1 MVMSGPDPAAGSGAG
16 VTGVDPQRLASWLEA
31 RVPGLATPLEVVP
44 IAGGRSNLTSIV
56 SDAMGRRYVVRRPPI
71 HGVLPSAHDMGRES
85 DIQRALAGTGVPVPG
100 IVDHEPDASV
110 LGAPFY
116 VMEHVAGRVLRDE
129 HDAEGISHD
138 ERRTIGMGLVDTL
151 LELHHVDP
159 VAVGLGP
166 GSERPYLLRQLRTW
180 SGQLEA
186 LAADDD
192 RRTGALLALGH
203 RLMEVV
209 PPQRARCIV
218 HGDYR
223 LDNVLLGP
231 EGRIAAILDWELWTI
246 GDPLADLAT
255 LAVYWSQP
263 DDPVLPLGDAATL
276 LPGFPTRDEIVA
288 RYRAGTDLP
297 LDDLPTYLAFSTW
310 RLATILEGVLQRQR
324 SGGYGGQEMLDGS
337 GRPEW
342 QRLAEV
348 VPALTEQVADRI
360 RALG

>member
-1 MVMSGPDPAAGSGAG
+1 MSGAEPAAAG
-16 VTGVDPQRLASWLEA
+16 VTGVDAERLSTWLA
-31 RVPGLATPLEVVP
+31 TRVPGLVPPLEVVP
-44 IAGGRSNLTSIV
+44 IVGGRSNLTSIV
-56 SDAMGRRYVVRRPPI
+56 SDAEGRRFVVRRPPI

-85 DIQRALAGTGVPVPG
+85 DIQRALSGTGVPVAG
-100 IVDHEPDASV
+100 IVDHEPDATV

-129 HDAEGISHD
+129 QDAASVDPD
-138 ERRTIGMGLVDTL
+138 ERRAIGIGLVDTL

-159 VAVGLGP
+159 IAVGLGP

-180 SGQLEA
+180 SAQLEA

-192 RRTGALLALGH
+192 RRTGALIALGA

-209 PPQRARCIV
+209 PPQRTRCIV

-223 LDNVLLGP
+223 LDNVMLGP
-231 EGRIAAILDWELWTI
+231 GGRIAAILDWELWTI

-263 DDPVLPLGDAATL
+263 EDPVLPLGDAATT
-276 LPGFPTRDEIVA
+276 LPGFPTRDEIVT
-288 RYRAGTDLP
+288 RYAAGTDLP

-324 SGGYGGQEMLDGS
+324 SGGYGGQEMRDEA

-342 QRLAEV
+342 QRLVEV
-348 VPALTEQVADRI
+348 VPALTEQVADRL
-360 RALG
+360 RSLG